1 MIKIYCGQ
9 ISKLIKE
16 TKFDTILNKT
26 TESSIK
32 RINEKKA
39 GEVLLLMA
47 LEKENIFISKP
58 LEYIY
63 RGSKPYLKDYEY
75 YYNLS
80 HTGDLIVLAISN
92 QEIGIDIEEQSRA
105 IKKVKGI
112 STIKEWTITEAA
124 VKYLGTGIKDLK
136 KIKIG
141 EDVLLIDDQLKLYQ
155 TFNHSECFISI
166 VYDNATEI
174 QIIKL

>member
-9 ISKLIKE
+9 ISKLITE
-16 TKFDTILNKT
+16 TKFDTILNEI
-26 TESSIK
+26 TETNTK

-39 GEVLLLMA
+39 GEVLLLTA
-47 LEKENIFISKP
+47 LERENIFISKP

-80 HTGDLIVLAISN
+80 HTKDLIVLAISN
-92 QEIGIDIEEQSRA
+92 QEIGIDIEEQSRY
-105 IKKVKGI
+105 IKNIKDI
-112 STIKEWTITEAA
+112 SNIKDWTITEAA
-124 VKYLGTGIKDLK
+124 VKYLGTGIKDFK
-136 KIKIG
+136 KIKIDA
-141 EDVLLIDDQLKLYQ
+141 DVLFIEDQLKLYQ
-155 TFNHSECFISI
+155 TFHYSEYFISI

-174 QIIKL
+174 QIITY